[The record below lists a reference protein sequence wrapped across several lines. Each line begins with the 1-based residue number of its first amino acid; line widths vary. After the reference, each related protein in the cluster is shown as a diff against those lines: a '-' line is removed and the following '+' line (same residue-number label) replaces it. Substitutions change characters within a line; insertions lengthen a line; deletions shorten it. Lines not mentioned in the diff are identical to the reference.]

1 MIGTNNNVFINLFL
15 YLILPMTILT
25 IIILLIIIKK
35 SQKSII
41 YKNIIFLKTLSIIF
55 SIYSIYTFIW
65 SISELIPLRQYNIL
79 QESKLPIFLWIILPI
94 IPGIS
99 TYIFWNKYKA
109 IQEKG
114 DINELTIPSH

>member
-41 YKNIIFLKTLSIIF
+41 YKNIIFLKILSIIF

-109 IQEKG
+109 IKEKG
-114 DINELTIPSH
+114 DINE

>member
-65 SISELIPLRQYNIL
+65 SISELIPLRQYNVL

-109 IQEKG
+109 IKEKG
-114 DINELTIPSH
+114 DINE

>member
-55 SIYSIYTFIW
+55 SI
-65 SISELIPLRQYNIL
+65 
-79 QESKLPIFLWIILPI
+79 
-94 IPGIS
+94 
-99 TYIFWNKYKA
+99 
-109 IQEKG
+109 
-114 DINELTIPSH
+114 